1 MPRLR
6 LSMACWDYDRSR
18 PLLDG
23 SIEPQGIE
31 LIPVVMPPGELFSR
45 MWRHKEFD
53 VSEISFGDY
62 CVMTARGESPFI
74 AIPVFP
80 SRIFR
85 HSCIY
90 VNAHAGI
97 SSPEDLRG
105 KRIGAPFYQM
115 TAAVFSRAA
124 LHHDFDVTPESVNW
138 FWGGQEEPGARER
151 IPLNLPPNIK
161 LDAIPPE
168 KTLSAML
175 DGGELDALITPN
187 FPSPFLR
194 GSPNVRRL
202 FPDFAQVERDYYGRT
217 GIFPIMHTLVINN
230 EVYAQHPWV
239 ADSLFNAWVRAKD
252 IAYRELYETDALK
265 LTLPW
270 VVSEVE
276 EMRTLMGDDFW
287 PYGIKANKTVLGAF
301 SQYVVEQG
309 LVDRPLQ
316 AQDLFAPNTLDT

>member
-1 MPRLR
+1 
-6 LSMACWDYDRSR
+6 MACWDYDRSR

-53 VSEISFGDY
+53 VSEMSFGDY

-115 TAAVFSRAA
+115 TAAVFARAA
-124 LHHDFDVTPESVNW
+124 LHHDFDVTPESVHW